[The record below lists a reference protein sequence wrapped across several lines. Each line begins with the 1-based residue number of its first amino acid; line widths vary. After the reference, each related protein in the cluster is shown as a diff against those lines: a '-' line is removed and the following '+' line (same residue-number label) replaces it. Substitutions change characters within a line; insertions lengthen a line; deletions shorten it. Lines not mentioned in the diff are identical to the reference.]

1 MNGRRIRGLVFS
13 VAAALTC
20 VYHGQGVA
28 LEAPRDR
35 YEGEI
40 TLSDGRRGHYEG
52 RWGYYEDGRWSDD
65 IPHGH
70 GVFKM
75 PDGTHYEGMWFLGCF
90 QFGVETKPDG
100 TRYEGEWSLGEKSGQ
115 GVMTSPGGWR
125 YEGGWFEGKPHGQG
139 VETLPDG
146 RRYEGGWRGGERHG
160 QGVYT
165 DKSGKRYEGN
175 WPKGTFHGGV
185 YTSPD
190 GDRVTCLPGEP

>member
-20 VYHGQGVA
+20 VHHGQGVA

-52 RWGYYEDGRWSDD
+52 QWGYYEDGQWLND
-65 IPHGH
+65 IPHGN

-100 TRYEGEWSLGEKSGQ
+100 TRYEGLWSLGRFHQ

-125 YEGGWFEGKPHGQG
+125 YEGRWFEGKP
-139 VETLPDG
+139 
-146 RRYEGGWRGGERHG
+146 HG

-165 DKSGKRYEGN
+165 DKSGKRYEGS
-175 WPKGTFHGGV
+175 WPKGTFHGGG

-190 GDRVTCLPGEP
+190 GDRVTCLPGAPWLKTP